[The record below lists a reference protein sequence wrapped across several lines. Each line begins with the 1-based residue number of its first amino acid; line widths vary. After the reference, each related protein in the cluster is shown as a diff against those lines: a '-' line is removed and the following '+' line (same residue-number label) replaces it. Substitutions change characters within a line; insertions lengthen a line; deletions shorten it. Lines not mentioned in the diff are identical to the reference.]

1 MKAHM
6 AWCTGMGCISYPVM
20 CVLDCYAL
28 LQNRCLV
35 MLVVLRVW
43 CTGMGL
49 HAFHASAAAMLNA
62 VCKHSC
68 LDHGIDVNLRSLW
81 KVCARTKRTTP
92 FGIHS
97 RTLKGSRVKDELLRE
112 GMNDLTGDS
121 MYCCTILTHV
131 DHH

>member
-28 LQNRCLV
+28 LRNRCLV

-62 VCKHSC
+62 VSKHSC
-68 LDHGIDVNLRSLW
+68 LDHGIGVNLRSLW

-97 RTLKGSRVKDELLRE
+97 RTLKGSRVKDELPCA
-112 GMNDLTGDS
+112 
-121 MYCCTILTHV
+121 Y
-131 DHH
+131 